1 LQAQL
6 AYALQSPQEQPTAI
20 VQVLQEQIASSQET
34 EEAEKVTL
42 SPTLIESVSPEAAR
56 RLSGHESTVQ
66 AVCSLAKEEAQA
78 RGLSLLKIE
87 VRPAW
92 SHEYDERTGIVIDV
106 EIRASSDERFSYWDA
121 VCERLNELAESVS
134 PEERC
139 FLNDE
144 VSLVVSR
151 S

>member
-1 LQAQL
+1 MNEPLLKDSHPASGQTSLSLPAEEPS
-6 AYALQSPQEQPTAI
+6 Y
-20 VQVLQEQIASSQET
+20 ASSPAAVEMFNP
-34 EEAEKVTL
+34 EATRRFRGHEKV
-42 SPTLIESVSPEAAR
+42 V
-56 RLSGHESTVQ
+56 H
-66 AVCSLAKEEAQA
+66 AVCSLAQEEAQA
-78 RGLSLLKIE
+78 RGLAILKID

-106 EIRASSDERFSYWDA
+106 EIKASSEERFSYWDT
-121 VCERLNELAESVS
+121 VCELLNELAESVL

-144 VSLVVSR
+144 VSLIVNR